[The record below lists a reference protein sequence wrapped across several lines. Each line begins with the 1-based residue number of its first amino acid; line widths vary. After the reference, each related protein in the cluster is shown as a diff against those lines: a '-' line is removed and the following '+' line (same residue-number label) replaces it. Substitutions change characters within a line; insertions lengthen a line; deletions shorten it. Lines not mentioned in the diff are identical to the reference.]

1 MHCITSCI
9 HDKPSVFAV
18 FGWTEGSS
26 QWAVLQP
33 TLTTVGGSTIQLQS
47 QKQELGT
54 MHLDDSFIHLLHIRV
69 HSEGFVLGTG
79 NWGKQGRES
88 PYHMEIT
95 IWRKET
101 EINNLTARL
110 FQTVI
115 HTVRTTSQGDVKGGI
130 GGNRSS
136 MKKWHQKTGAT
147 HVEIRGQ
154 NIYLDATSKGY
165 YQAQEQ
171 TQRS

>member
-1 MHCITSCI
+1 
-9 HDKPSVFAV
+9 
-18 FGWTEGSS
+18 
-26 QWAVLQP
+26 
-33 TLTTVGGSTIQLQS
+33 
-47 QKQELGT
+47 

-136 MKKWHQKTGAT
+136 MKK
-147 HVEIRGQ
+147 
-154 NIYLDATSKGY
+154 
-165 YQAQEQ
+165 
-171 TQRS
+171 